1 MAVNMRGT
9 VQVAAPGARSAEN
22 QNAFP
27 GDPERRGE
35 SRFLPVYADDSSTAT
50 TVMASAGWQIHMDG
64 RNARFMVLPE
74 C

>member
-1 MAVNMRGT
+1 V
-9 VQVAAPGARSAEN
+9 PEN

-27 GDPERRGE
+27 GDPERRGK

-50 TVMASAGWQIHMDG
+50 TVTSAGVQIHMDG
-64 RNARFMVLPE
+64 TNARFMVLPE